1 MGEQPGN
8 IDLSDSS
15 PGVGTTFQFAHLFKH
30 MQNPQNLLTYMV
42 FTAWCKFMGV
52 AEHLPSITVG

>member
-1 MGEQPGN
+1 MSE
-8 IDLSDSS
+8 ISEKLSDNSS
-15 PGVGTTFQFAHLFKH
+15 TVETTLQLAHLFKH

-52 AEHLPSITVG
+52 AEYLPSITVG

>member
-1 MGEQPGN
+1 MGE
-8 IDLSDSS
+8 ITEKLSDNSS
-15 PGVGTTFQFAHLFKH
+15 SVGTTFQLAHLLKH

-52 AEHLPSITVG
+52 AAYLPSITVG

>member
-1 MGEQPGN
+1 MSEQTGK
-8 IDLSDSS
+8 IDLSET
-15 PGVGTTFQFAHLFKH
+15 PPVVGTTFQFAHLFKH

-52 AEHLPSITVG
+52 AEYLPSITVG

>member
-1 MGEQPGN
+1 MSEDPVKT
-8 IDLSDSS
+8 SDIPSAGS
-15 PGVGTTFQFAHLFKH
+15 VGASLQFAHLFKH

-52 AEHLPSITVG
+52 AEHLPSISIG